1 MPPRHAAALFG
12 ELASELERVEL
23 DGETAWTCAGDTGMP
38 SEPHRGVRLLPYFDP
53 YVVAGQPRER
63 LYPGAAASR
72 ALTPSG
78 QAGNYPVLLV
88 DGVVGGVWH
97 QRRSGR
103 KLTITVEPLR
113 ELTAR
118 QRRELDDEAALVG
131 AVMEAT
137 PTLDGGPRDRRP
149 ARVSAGATDPARQRP
164 GVTTCTS
171 QRRPGQSRS
180 LPSVVTRRQP
190 RASASAR

>member
-23 DGETAWTCAGDTGMP
+23 DGETAWTCAGDTGTP

-63 LYPGAAASR
+63 LYPGAAAAR

-137 PTLDGGPRDRRP
+137 PTLTVGP
-149 ARVSAGATDPARQRP
+149 
-164 GVTTCTS
+164 VTVG
-171 QRRPGQSRS
+171 PH
-180 LPSVVTRRQP
+180 
-190 RASASAR
+190 A

>member
-1 MPPRHAAALFG
+1 MRPVPRVAPARSPSRPA
-12 ELASELERVEL
+12 
-23 DGETAWTCAGDTGMP
+23 TPAWTRAGDTGTP

-53 YVVAGQPRER
+53 YVVAAQPRER
-63 LYPGAAASR
+63 LYPGAAAAR

-137 PTLDGGPRDRRP
+137 PTLTVGP
-149 ARVSAGATDPARQRP
+149 
-164 GVTTCTS
+164 VTVGP
-171 QRRPGQSRS
+171 Q
-180 LPSVVTRRQP
+180 
-190 RASASAR
+190 A